1 MKQGNFNA
9 GFDVTAYVTLSLSG
23 SRHTLPAVGECRGL
37 FDGDKRFDS
46 VTICHNSYNSI
57 YLFDKI

>member
-57 YLFDKI
+57 